1 MEGRSHG
8 GGSPPWTVSRGGAGA
23 EAGPLSREGQT
34 ASGAAGGWQGREGVQ
49 GSSRLQCGLGWGP
62 GSVASQSR
70 PSAWPSGNRGW
81 NRRGLPQA
89 CDRDEQGLSGDLWST
104 VPGRE
109 RERERAQTAS
119 AFTVVSH
126 CGAPVSEQW
135 MGQLGGAGTALAAR
149 GHQAV
154 VGRVLEKSTEAC
166 TQAEW

>member
-8 GGSPPWTVSRGGAGA
+8 GGCPPWTVSRGGAGA
-23 EAGPLSREGQT
+23 EAGPLSREGRA

-70 PSAWPSGNRGW
+70 PSAWPSENRGW
-81 NRRGLPQA
+81 NRSGLPQA
-89 CDRDEQGLSGDLWST
+89 CDRDKQGLSGDLWST

-109 RERERAQTAS
+109 RERERERELRQQCL
-119 AFTVVSH
+119 TVVSH

-135 MGQLGGAGTALAAR
+135 MGQLGVGGQCSRPGATRQL
-149 GHQAV
+149 
-154 VGRVLEKSTEAC
+154 LEES
-166 TQAEW
+166 